1 MSAVRFGLKQGD
13 LASFAGRSKLY
24 DMLWILRPKHI
35 WMSPKCG
42 PWCAWSR
49 LNMSKSERLEQ
60 QILSD
65 RRAENTH
72 LCLCDALFRLQYW
85 RGENFHFH
93 LEQPLFIRGK

>member
-1 MSAVRFGLKQGD
+1 
-13 LASFAGRSKLY
+13 
-24 DMLWILRPKHI
+24 
-35 WMSPKCG
+35 
-42 PWCAWSR
+42 
-49 LNMSKSERLEQ
+49 MSKSERLEQ